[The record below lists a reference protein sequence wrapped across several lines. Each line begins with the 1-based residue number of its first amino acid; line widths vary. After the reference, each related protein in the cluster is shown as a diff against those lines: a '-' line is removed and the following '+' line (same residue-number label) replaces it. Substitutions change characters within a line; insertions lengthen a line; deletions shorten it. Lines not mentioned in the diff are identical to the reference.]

1 MKLAIAFLLLLSAQ
15 HACSQRWHAALDTL
29 RAPQSPFHT
38 RVSMSYTNRYDTV
51 RCIYKVIGSA
61 VSLKGYK
68 YVFILD
74 GFYIDT
80 PNTFNVF
87 FDDRK
92 QRIDK
97 VESYCFN

>member
-1 MKLAIAFLLLLSAQ
+1 MKFAIALLLLLSAQ
-15 HACSQRWHAALDTL
+15 HAHSQLWHAALDTL

-38 RVSMSYTNRYDTV
+38 QVSMSYTNKYDTV
-51 RCIYKVIGSA
+51 RCLYKMAGSG

-80 PNTFNVF
+80 PNTINIF

-92 QRIDK
+92 QRINTVD
-97 VESYCFN
+97 SYCFN